1 MKNSMIGVIMAV
13 VVVVIIIAVVAATS
27 HSSSVKV
34 TPTNTVAISTA
45 APLTVTPVT
54 ITYWEAYDPAESAV
68 FYNQLLPMFEKE
80 YPNIHVEVTN
90 VTLSTANF
98 ETDSASHKAPNVY
111 YDSSNDEGLLYA
123 GGFIVNL
130 KDYISNASYFNQFT
144 SGTIAAESSGN
155 AMFGLPVNEN
165 SILMYY
171 NKKFFPNGIANNTNA
186 LIAQLEAINKTG
198 VWGIAYGIG
207 SDYGYR
213 FAAWLPGFGTYIFAN
228 KTTGAVTL
236 NNSAMVNALE
246 FWYNLTYIDHIN
258 APLGSGSGV
267 TGATGLEGALFESG
281 KAAVIFDGP
290 WDLTAYVK
298 TLGSNLGTAPL
309 PQVSSTGLYFAPL
322 IGSEGIAV
330 ASPAASGATPAQ
342 LNASVIFAQFL
353 ASPEAELLMYNG
365 TGDLPS
371 DSAALNSLI
380 AKANAGTLDP
390 AFAVAENMTA
400 TQFSPIEKGILE
412 QENGHTSPTPSTPQ
426 MNYWYSGV
434 ADAHT
439 ELGLYYTNRTITAPD
454 VAACLQAFISSNTTN
469 VLGVC
474 TTSLTPTTTVSPSKP
489 ASTNDLV
496 YIGIIIV
503 VIVVVVLGLWLS
515 MKKKNKH

>member
-1 MKNSMIGVIMAV
+1 MKNSMIGAIVAI
-13 VVVVIIIAVVAATS
+13 VVVIIIIVVVVAVVS
-27 HSSSVKV
+27 KPPSVV
-34 TPTNTVAISTA
+34 TPPPTNKTTA
-45 APLTVTPVT
+45 APVT
-54 ITYWEAYDPAESAV
+54 ITYWQAYSPEESAV
-68 FYNQLLPMFEKE
+68 FYGKILPLFEKE
-80 YPNIHVEVTN
+80 YPNIHVDVTN
-90 VTLSTANF
+90 VSLSTPNF
-98 ETDSASHKAPNVY
+98 ETDAASHKAPNVY

-130 KDYISNASYFNQFT
+130 RDYISNQSYFNQFT
-144 SGTIAAESSGN
+144 SGTIAAESSGT

-171 NKKFFPNGIANNTNA
+171 NKKLFPNGIAGNTSG
-186 LIAQLEAINKTG
+186 LIAQIQAINKTG
-198 VWGIAYGIG
+198 VWGFAYGMG
-207 SDYGYR
+207 ADYGYR

-228 KTTGAVTL
+228 KTFGPVTL

-246 FWYNLTYIDHIN
+246 FWYNLTYVDHLN

-267 TGATGLEGALFESG
+267 AGAGGLEGSLFESG

-290 WDLTAYVK
+290 WDLVPYVK
-298 TLGSNLGTAPL
+298 ALSSNLGTAPL
-309 PQVSSTGLYFAPL
+309 PQVSSTGSYFAPL

-330 ASPAASGATPAQ
+330 SSTAASGATPAQ

-353 ASPEAELLMYNG
+353 ASPQVELIMYNG

-380 AKANAGTLDP
+380 ADANANTLDP
-390 AFAVAENMTA
+390 AFAVAENLTA

-434 ADAHT
+434 ADAHA
-439 ELGLYYTNRTITAPD
+439 ELGLYYTNKTITAQN
-454 VAACLQAFISSNTTN
+454 VASCLQAFISSNTTK
-469 VLGVC
+469 VLSVC
-474 TTSLTPTTTVSPSKP
+474 S
-489 ASTNDLV
+489 
-496 YIGIIIV
+496 
-503 VIVVVVLGLWLS
+503 
-515 MKKKNKH
+515 